1 MKRKDG
7 NRRLDPPPGF
17 PSQRVLRTMLRA
29 LAKKLQKDLTTRE
42 TLALLKQQERLSKQ
56 LAQSAAATFEMEQK
70 RREQERHES
79 ALAAARSPQENQQTH
94 SCETLE

>member
-1 MKRKDG
+1 
-7 NRRLDPPPGF
+7 
-17 PSQRVLRTMLRA
+17 MLRA

-70 RREQERHES
+70 RREQERREA
-79 ALAAARSPQENQQTH
+79 ALAARSPQENQQTH
-94 SCETLE
+94 TCETLE